1 MKLKF
6 MKLKLWNWRSIA
18 ILTIMLAAPAS
29 VSADVVADWNAIAV
43 QATITGSR
51 PNPTGVIDIAMVHA
65 SIFDAVQAI
74 ERRYESYYVE
84 IPGATGSPVAAA
96 AKAARDVLVSRF
108 PAQTAS
114 LDLTYQQYLASHG
127 LSENDPGIAV
137 GARAAAGIIA
147 LRSCDGSFPNPA
159 QPAFFGGT
167 GLGVWRSTQPMV
179 APWLGN
185 VTPFTLTKPS
195 QFRAAPPP
203 DLTSRQYARDY
214 NEVKA
219 VGALNNS
226 SRTPEQTDVAHF
238 YAGNTLI
245 IWNRAI
251 RDIANE
257 HVDNIAD
264 SSRLLALAT
273 MAIADALITSWNDK
287 NRYVF
292 WRPSAAIQEGD
303 NDGNPRTA
311 GDSSWAPLI
320 NNPPYPDYTS
330 GANAFASA
338 ATRALERF
346 FGTDRLTFSV
356 TTTNTGPTIE
366 DTRTYRRFSQAA
378 QDVEDARVYL
388 GIHFRFA
395 DVAARKQGRQVADW
409 AFENFLRPVEADNDD
424 DAGER

>member
-1 MKLKF
+1 MKLTF
-6 MKLKLWNWRSIA
+6 WNLRSILILA
-18 ILTIMLAAPAS
+18 ILLAAPAAAR
-29 VSADVVADWNAIAV
+29 ADVVADWNAIAV

-65 SIFDAVQAI
+65 AIYDAVQAI
-74 ERRYESYYVE
+74 EKRYEPYYVE
-84 IPGATGSPVAAA
+84 ITDATGSSVAAA

-108 PAQTAS
+108 PAQAAALDTA
-114 LDLTYQQYLASHG
+114 YQQYLSSHG
-127 LSENDPGIAV
+127 LSESDPGVEV

-147 LRSCDGSFPNPA
+147 LRGCDGSFPSPA
-159 QPAFFGGT
+159 PPPFFGST
-167 GLGVWRSTQPMV
+167 SLGVWRSTQPMV

-185 VTPFTLTKPS
+185 VVPFTLTKPS

-203 DLTSRQYARDY
+203 ALTSRQYARDY

-226 SRTPEQTDVAHF
+226 SRTPEQTDVAQF

-245 IWNRAI
+245 IWNRVL

-264 SSRLLALAT
+264 SSRMFALAGLS
-273 MAIADALITSWNDK
+273 IADALITCWNDK
-287 NRYVF
+287 NRYAF
-292 WRPSAAIQEGD
+292 WRPSTAIQEGD

-311 GDSSWAPLI
+311 GDPGWAPLI
-320 NNPPYPDYTS
+320 SNPAYPDFTS

-338 ATRALERF
+338 ATRALEHF
-346 FGTDRLTFSV
+346 FGTDRFTFSV
-356 TTTNTGPTIE
+356 TTTNTGPTVE
-366 DTRTYRRFSQAA
+366 DTRTYKRFSHAA

-409 AFENFLRPVEADNDD
+409 VFDHFLRPLDD
-424 DAGER
+424 DEDDDGGR